1 LTAAVG
7 RVPCAARG
15 DAVEYWRTF
24 MSNYGDAY
32 TPSRPYSL
40 GYQLDISAVMRQ
52 AFIWLA
58 LGLALGFGVAYA
70 VGETAKNQIAAGQS
84 PASVIIFNPVVVII
98 GFVAYLAI
106 GFGFYPIVRR
116 VNLAVGLLMYFV
128 FAAVFGFMISS
139 IFVVYSLGTIAWTFL
154 ATAGMFG
161 VMAVIGY
168 TTRINLARI
177 GAIAIMALIG
187 IILASIVN
195 FFLQSPVL
203 YWIVTYATI
212 VIFSVLTARDVQ
224 WIKTQGAA
232 LASSGDE
239 SVVGKVA
246 LLGAFRLFLDFVNLF
261 LALLRIFGR
270 GRS

>member
-1 LTAAVG
+1 MRNYSDSYAA
-7 RVPCAARG
+7 
-15 DAVEYWRTF
+15 
-24 MSNYGDAY
+24 
-32 TPSRPYSL
+32 SRPYGL
-40 GYQLDISAVMRQ
+40 GYQIDISAVMRQ
-52 AFIWLA
+52 AFVWLA

-70 VGETAKNQIAAGQS
+70 VGETANQQLAAGQ
-84 PASVIIFNPVVVII
+84 PASGLVIFNPVVIVV

-116 VNLAVGLLMYFV
+116 VNLAVGLVLYFV
-128 FAAVFGFMISS
+128 FAAVFGFLISS
-139 IFVVYSLGTIAWTFL
+139 IFVVYTTGSIAFTFL

-161 VMAVIGY
+161 VMAIIGY

-224 WIKTQGAA
+224 WIKVQGAA
-232 LASSGDE
+232 LGASGDE
-239 SVVGKVA
+239 NAVGKVA